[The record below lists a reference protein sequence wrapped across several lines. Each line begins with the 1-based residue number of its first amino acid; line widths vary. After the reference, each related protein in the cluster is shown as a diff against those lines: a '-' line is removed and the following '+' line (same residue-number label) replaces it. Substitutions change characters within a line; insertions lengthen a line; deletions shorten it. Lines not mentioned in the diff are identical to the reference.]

1 MNESP
6 AWQTRL
12 VRWRRGIPTEIG
24 AAVDLDR
31 GERPLAWTTDSA
43 GRHIV
48 ATDRDLILQRNP
60 PVYERIGWESIDQA
74 SYADGVLSLT
84 LVPSN
89 DEPAARLRIPVGD
102 DTKLAVVIR
111 DRVTSSIVVN
121 QHMMLQGNKGLRVV
135 ARRRFGDPRLR
146 WGYVADSGM
155 TVDQTFRD
163 AADDLVEQVQR
174 ESGLM

>member
-1 MNESP
+1 MSASL
-6 AWQTRL
+6 AWQTRR
-12 VRWRRGIPTEIG
+12 VKWRRRIPAEIG
-24 AAVDLDR
+24 AAVELDR
-31 GERPLAWTTDSA
+31 GERSLAWTTDMA

-48 ATDRDLILQRNP
+48 ATDHDLILQRNP

-74 SYADGVLSLT
+74 SYADGELSLT
-84 LVPSN
+84 LVPTN

-102 DTKLAVVIR
+102 DTRLAVVIR

-121 QHMMLQGNKGLRVV
+121 QHMMLEGRRGLRVV

-146 WGYVADSGM
+146 WGYVADSG
-155 TVDQTFRD
+155 TTLDQTLRA

-174 ESGLM
+174 ESGLV

>member
-1 MNESP
+1 MK
-6 AWQTRL
+6 
-12 VRWRRGIPTEIG
+12 WRRGIPTEIC
-24 AAVDLDR
+24 AAVGLDR
-31 GERPLAWTTDSA
+31 GERALAWTTDIA

-60 PVYERIGWESIDQA
+60 PGYERIGWESIDQA
-74 SYADGVLSLT
+74 SYANEVLSLT
-84 LVPSN
+84 LVPADGDPS
-89 DEPAARLRIPVGD
+89 ARLRIPVGD

-121 QHMMLQGNKGLRVV
+121 QHMVVEGNKGLRIV
-135 ARRRFGDPRLR
+135 ARRRFGDSTLR

-155 TVDQTFRD
+155 TVDQTFRA

-174 ESGLM
+174 ESGLA

>member
-1 MNESP
+1 
-6 AWQTRL
+6 
-12 VRWRRGIPTEIG
+12 VKWRRGIPTEIG

-31 GERPLAWTTDSA
+31 GERPLAWTTDTA

-48 ATDRDLILQRNP
+48 ATDHDLILQRNP

-74 SYADGVLSLT
+74 SYADGVLTLI
-84 LVPSN
+84 LVPT
-89 DEPAARLRIPVGD
+89 EGKPPARLRIPVGD

-121 QHMMLQGNKGLRVV
+121 QHMVLEGNRGVRVV
-135 ARRRFGDPRLR
+135 ARRRFGESTLR
-146 WGYVADSGM
+146 WGYVADSGL
-155 TVDQTFRD
+155 TVDQTLRD

-174 ESGLM
+174 ESGLV